1 MTGHNFLN
9 RHNYIVRPEEVN
21 PICDKCDFGDVQ
33 DSEHIIAKC
42 PYFLGLR
49 AQIFQNYILEAPF
62 DDLAIGDILSFLA
75 QSGLEAVAIR
85 GRSLPK

>member
-1 MTGHNFLN
+1 MTGHNFLS
-9 RHNYIVRPEEVN
+9 RHNYIVRPEEHN
-21 PICDKCDFGDVQ
+21 PICKKCDFDMVQ
-33 DSEHIIAKC
+33 DSEHIIATC

-49 AQIFQNYILEAPF
+49 ANIFQKYLLDAPF

-85 GRSLPK
+85 G